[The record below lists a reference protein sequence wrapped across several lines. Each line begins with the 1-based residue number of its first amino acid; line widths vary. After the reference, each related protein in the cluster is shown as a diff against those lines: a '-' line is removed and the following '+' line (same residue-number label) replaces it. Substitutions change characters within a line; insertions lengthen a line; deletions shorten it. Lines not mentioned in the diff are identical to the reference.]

1 MNVLDSERERER
13 ERERREREIWCDWEG
28 RHRTNERAREK
39 HLLADITDSDIV
51 GGQ

>member
-13 ERERREREIWCDWEG
+13 EREREIWCDWEG
-28 RHRTNERAREK
+28 RHRTNERAWEK